1 MKMKHYTNFFRRT
14 LTFSMILVALLAFND
29 MSYAQ
34 VKTQIVA
41 HRGYWNT
48 EGSYENTIS
57 SLENAHKAGL
67 YGSEFDIN
75 MTSDGVLVVCHGPAV
90 GNIQDVQKASFSE
103 VMHVKLANGEG
114 VPTLEE
120 YLKAGKKGFKVK
132 GADGSAKNVK
142 LQLVAEVKA
151 AAPQVEE
158 EVIIKLA
165 ALVKKLKLQ
174 EQISVISFSYN
185 ACVLAAKHM
194 PGVLVQ
200 YLMGD
205 KTPEELKEAGIN
217 GLDYHYSL
225 MLLNS
230 DYIERAHKLGMT
242 VNVWTVNDRAQ
253 MDAFVKLGVDYITT
267 DYPELA
273 KEVIEENNKAQFG
286 AKQLRLR

>member
-1 MKMKHYTNFFRRT
+1 MKRYANFFRRM
-14 LTFSMILVALLAFND
+14 LTFSLIFAALFAFNGPL
-29 MSYAQ
+29 SAQ

-48 EGSYENTIS
+48 EGSFENTIS
-57 SLENAHKAGL
+57 SLENAHKAGF

-90 GNIQDVQKASFSE
+90 GDIPDVQKASFSE
-103 VMHVKLANGEG
+103 VMHVKLSNGEG

-132 GADGSAKNVK
+132 GADGSSKNVK

-165 ALVKKLKLQ
+165 SLVKKLKLQ
-174 EQISVISFSYN
+174 EQISIISFSYN
-185 ACVLAAKHM
+185 ACLLAVKYM
-194 PGVLVQ
+194 PGVPVQ

-205 KTPEELKEAGIN
+205 KTPEELNAAGIK

-225 MLLNS
+225 ILLNS

-242 VNVWTVNDRAQ
+242 VNVWTVNDREQ

-267 DYPELA
+267 DYPEMA
-273 KEVIEENNKAQFG
+273 KEVIEENN
-286 AKQLRLR
+286 RLN